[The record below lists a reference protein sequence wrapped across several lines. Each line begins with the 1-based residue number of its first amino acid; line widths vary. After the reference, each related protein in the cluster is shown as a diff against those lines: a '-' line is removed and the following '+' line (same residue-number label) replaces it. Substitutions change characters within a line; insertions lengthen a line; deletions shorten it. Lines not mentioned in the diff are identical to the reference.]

1 MNYVHDHVNGIA
13 IFNLEGNLMSD
24 DDRAAIKQA
33 FEEDLD
39 NGESRFI
46 IDMSQ
51 LQHMNS
57 TGIGVFITLYTKVR
71 SRGGEM
77 VIVNPTDNIR
87 NLLSITKL
95 DAVFTILPD
104 RNQARLHLGVNTKS

>member
-1 MNYVHDHVNGIA
+1 MNYHHEHTNGISS
-13 IFNLEGNLMSD
+13 FSLEGNLMSD
-24 DDRAAIKQA
+24 DDREAIKQA

-39 NGESRFI
+39 NGQSRFI

-51 LQHMNS
+51 LRHMNS

-77 VIVNPTDNIR
+77 VIVNPTENIR
-87 NLLSITKL
+87 NLLHITKL
-95 DAVFTILPD
+95 DAIFTILPD
-104 RNQARLHLGVNTKS
+104 RNQARLHLGVNTQS